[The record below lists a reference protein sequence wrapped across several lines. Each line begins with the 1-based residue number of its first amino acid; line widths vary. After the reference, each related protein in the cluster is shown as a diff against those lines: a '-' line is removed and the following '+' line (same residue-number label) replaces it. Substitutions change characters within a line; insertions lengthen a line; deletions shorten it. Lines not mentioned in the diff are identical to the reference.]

1 MSESQ
6 NASVVGDETLEL
18 DSNHESQSQNNE
30 PMIDSLEG
38 ANEALRQKGVEELLG
53 KFLERQQTVEHLLSQ
68 ILQQQK
74 QTIDN
79 EVNMIERSGQAVT
92 NQTVGGNENSAS
104 IYATASDRAAR
115 DISAAQS
122 LVQLRDPG
130 GFMLER
136 PSVDLNPRLYYQT
149 LTDEFPR
156 QCARSVEGAT
166 HVSHGTRSG
175 VQDKI
180 GRVQDNTSRVFDHES
195 KVLEEA
201 RRSLEEERKTF
212 EEERRQKFKRT
223 GARLKMSDE
232 LSDEELM
239 DLIDQDLVETYGS
252 NDLRSSELEEISNA
266 EMALMDA
273 RNRLNRLKHEAKH
286 RLKHKPVTERK
297 ILDQF
302 NVRSCSNL
310 EFSVAGDNRKGMDP
324 REQPRHRPVFAL
336 EGRAADPSHFTTDD
350 SGRATTLASKF
361 SFPTRNEDFSTKNVS
376 SQFTLRHDES
386 AGLHLNQSS
395 EA

>member
-18 DSNHESQSQNNE
+18 DSNHESQSQNKE

-166 HVSHGTRSG
+166 HVS
-175 VQDKI
+175 KI
-180 GRVQDNTSRVFDHES
+180 RTISMNILTKTLSTNW
-195 KVLEEA
+195 
-201 RRSLEEERKTF
+201 SL
-212 EEERRQKFKRT
+212 
-223 GARLKMSDE
+223 LN
-232 LSDEELM
+232 
-239 DLIDQDLVETYGS
+239 LI
-252 NDLRSSELEEISNA
+252 ISC
-266 EMALMDA
+266 L
-273 RNRLNRLKHEAKH
+273 
-286 RLKHKPVTERK
+286 
-297 ILDQF
+297 
-302 NVRSCSNL
+302 C
-310 EFSVAGDNRKGMDP
+310 
-324 REQPRHRPVFAL
+324 
-336 EGRAADPSHFTTDD
+336 
-350 SGRATTLASKF
+350 
-361 SFPTRNEDFSTKNVS
+361 FP
-376 SQFTLRHDES
+376 
-386 AGLHLNQSS
+386 
-395 EA
+395 